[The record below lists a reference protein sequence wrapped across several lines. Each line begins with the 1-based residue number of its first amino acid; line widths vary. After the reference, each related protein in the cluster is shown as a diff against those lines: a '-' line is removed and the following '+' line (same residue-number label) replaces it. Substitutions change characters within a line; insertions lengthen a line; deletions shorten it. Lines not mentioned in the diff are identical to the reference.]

1 MALNKFMST
10 NRRIPADAATP
21 STHRDERDAL
31 LPDEPPQPSAG
42 SERSRGFDNLP
53 TDQPHLADA
62 FVGPTSSPEP
72 PPSLSGRPSEA
83 GHWYSGHFS
92 DDERETDI
100 ARATDFGEPP
110 TNLDLG
116 SADRAVLLRMEGVEA
131 GRVYSLSTGPARLG
145 RHPDNECVIDDA
157 GISRFHAVIKWER
170 GAHIVEDL
178 QSRNGTFVKGER
190 TSRATLRDGDLLQ
203 LGPKVGLRYS
213 FVDDQQET
221 LLKRLYDSSNR
232 DALTGAYNRKHY
244 SDRLAAEVA
253 YAERH
258 RTEVSIIMLDIDHF
272 KQVNDTLGHAAGDAL
287 LRQLANTVLRQ
298 LRTEDVF
305 ARVGGEEFVV
315 ILRGIPLV
323 GAARLAERLR
333 ATVAALPAM
342 YNGHAIPVTISLG
355 CASLNEL
362 KRADVHDFAVLA
374 DARLYAAKQA
384 GRNRVVAKGHA

>member
-1 MALNKFMST
+1 VAG
-10 NRRIPADAATP
+10 RP
-21 STHRDERDAL
+21 SVA
-31 LPDEPPQPSAG
+31 S
-42 SERSRGFDNLP
+42 
-53 TDQPHLADA
+53 
-62 FVGPTSSPEP
+62 
-72 PPSLSGRPSEA
+72 RPSEA

-92 DDERETDI
+92 DDEHETDM
-100 ARATDFGEPP
+100 ARLTDFGEPP
-110 TNLDLG
+110 PEPSL
-116 SADRAVLLRMEGVEA
+116 ADRAVLLRMEGVEA
-131 GRVYSLSTGPARLG
+131 GRVYSLGMEPARLG

-170 GAHIVEDL
+170 GAHVVEDL
-178 QSRNGTFVKGER
+178 QSRNGTFVKGQR
-190 TSRATLRDGDLLQ
+190 TVRSVIRDGDLVQ

-213 FVDDQQET
+213 LVDDRQET

-244 SDRLAAEVA
+244 TDRLATEVA

-258 RTEVSIIMLDIDHF
+258 KTEVSIIMLDIDHF
-272 KQVNDTLGHAAGDAL
+272 KRVNDTLGHAAGDVL
-287 LRQLANTVLRQ
+287 LKQLANTVLRQ

-305 ARVGGEEFVV
+305 ARIGGEEFVV

-342 YNGHAIPVTISLG
+342 YNGNVIPVTISLG

-362 KRADVHDFAVLA
+362 KHADVNEFAVLA
-374 DARLYAAKQA
+374 DMRLYAAKQA
-384 GRNRVVAKGHA
+384 GRNRVVARGQG